1 MTTTSGIDLGRAR
14 FAVSAVFLLNGFVF
28 ATWVSRIPSVA
39 DKLSLSSGEVGTA
52 LMALAAGA
60 IVAFPLAGRLIDS
73 RGSAVAMQVTGF
85 SYLVVFPFVAI
96 APRLLILIPILFF
109 FGAGNGSLDVSMNAQ
124 GSEAERASGRSIM
137 TSLHGFFSVGALAGA
152 GAGALAAQVGLPVLA
167 HFLIVSLLGIATLA
181 RTRRWLIPSAPKVH
195 AETSPVFVLPA
206 RALLPLGALACCASV
221 GEGAMGDWS
230 GLYLHDYLGTE
241 KGYAALG
248 YAAFS
253 VAMVLGRFF
262 GDRVVERIGAARMVR
277 IGGLIAAAGLG
288 IATLINDPPAM
299 LFGFAAIGLGLSSIY
314 PLVFSAA
321 GNHPSLPSGQA
332 VAGTATI
339 GYTGFLAGPPVLGW
353 IAQFTSLR
361 AIMAAIVL
369 LAALA
374 ALLASAVR
382 PAATKHAPGER
393 DEPAA
398 GFEMIG

>member
-1 MTTTSGIDLGRAR
+1 
-14 FAVSAVFLLNGFVF
+14 
-28 ATWVSRIPSVA
+28 
-39 DKLSLSSGEVGTA
+39 
-52 LMALAAGA
+52 LAAH
-60 IVAFPLAGRLIDS
+60 L
-73 RGSAVAMQVTGF
+73 
-85 SYLVVFPFVAI
+85 
-96 APRLLILIPILFF
+96 
-109 FGAGNGSLDVSMNAQ
+109 
-124 GSEAERASGRSIM
+124 
-137 TSLHGFFSVGALAGA
+137 
-152 GAGALAAQVGLPVLA
+152 GLPVFA

-181 RTRRWLIPSAPKVH
+181 RSRAWLIPSEPKAH
-195 AETSPVFVLPA
+195 AEASPVFVLPA
-206 RALLPLGALACCASV
+206 RSLLPLGALACCASV

-230 GLYLHDYLGTE
+230 GLYLHDYLGTA

-262 GDRVVERIGAARMVR
+262 GDRIVERVGAATMVR
-277 IGGLIAAAGLG
+277 AGGLIAAVGLG
-288 IATLINDPPAM
+288 IATAINDPPAM

-321 GNHPSLPSGQA
+321 GNHPTLPSGRA

-361 AIMAAIVL
+361 AIMAAIVV

-374 ALLASAVR
+374 AALAGAVR
-382 PAATKHAPGER
+382 PAAAAHAPGER

-398 GFEMIG
+398 GFETIG

>member
-1 MTTTSGIDLGRAR
+1 MARAR
-14 FAVSAVFLLNGFVF
+14 LAVSAVFLLNGFVF
-28 ATWVSRIPSVA
+28 ATWVSRIPAIS

-60 IVAFPLAGRLIDS
+60 IVAFPLAGRLIDA
-73 RGSAVAMQVTGF
+73 RGSAVAIQVTGF
-85 SYLVVFPFVAI
+85 SYLVVFPLAAV
-96 APRLLILIPILFF
+96 APRLLILIPALFF

-124 GSEAERASGRSIM
+124 GSEVERAAGKSIM
-137 TSLHGFFSVGALAGA
+137 TSLHGFFSVGALLGA
-152 GAGALAAQVGLPVLA
+152 GAGALAAQFGLPTLA
-167 HFLIVSLLGIATLA
+167 HFLIVSLLGIALLA
-181 RTRRWLIPSAPKVH
+181 RTRTWLIPDEPKPLAV
-195 AETSPVFVLPA
+195 ETQPAFVFPA
-206 RALLPLGALACCASV
+206 RALLPLGALACCASI

-230 GLYLHDYLGTE
+230 GLYLHDYLGTT

-262 GDRVVERIGAARMVR
+262 GDRVVERVGPATMVR
-277 IGGLIAAAGLG
+277 VGGIVAAVGLG

-299 LFGFAAIGLGLSSIY
+299 LVGFAAIGLGLSAIY

-321 GNHPSLPSGQA
+321 GNHPTLPSGRA

-339 GYTGFLAGPPVLGW
+339 GYTGFLAGPPILGW

-361 AIMAAIVL
+361 AIMVAVVVL
-369 LAALA
+369 AVLA
-374 ALLASAVR
+374 ALLADAVR
-382 PAATKHAPGER
+382 PAAVHYAAGAH

-398 GFEMIG
+398 GFETLA